1 MLMCLGHKTQKRHL
15 ALTTENNHFTHR
27 SKQKHINMWVTIL
40 LKPKRQKLSL
50 LQYITHSNNQC
61 TTAQPTFFM
70 KTFSLVEYHQFI
82 VFFTFRQNSFTLLYM
97 TEVFFQP
104 QQWRYEG
111 IVCLKGKRTQSGSRH
126 FSRRRNLHCLVVFLF
141 KTLCVFCYRKR
152 LFAI

>member
-1 MLMCLGHKTQKRHL
+1 
-15 ALTTENNHFTHR
+15 
-27 SKQKHINMWVTIL
+27 MWVTIL
-40 LKPKRQKLSL
+40 QKPKRQKLSL

-111 IVCLKGKRTQSGSRH
+111 IVCLKGKRTQSDSRH

-141 KTLCVFCYRKR
+141 KTVCFLLQKTFICHLIRYMKK
-152 LFAI
+152 LFNSDCGGFQVIQCRRR